1 MNIIAKIC
9 MSELKIAVVGRTVWT
24 ARYGSPQYQV
34 VLSPDKMHELNGLKK
49 RDYLQ
54 GHKVRLDNLHSI
66 SIIILLCLVLLK
78 IVIVIARW
86 LEIGT
91 LPGWI

>member
-1 MNIIAKIC
+1 M
-9 MSELKIAVVGRTVWT
+9 VGRTVWT

-54 GHKVRLDNLHSI
+54 GHKVRLDSLNSLF
-66 SIIILLCLVLLK
+66 IICINQC
-78 IVIVIARW
+78 RW
-86 LEIGT
+86 LGT
-91 LPGWI
+91 GTPPGWI